1 MPTTPDDLTL
11 VWVSY
16 LSNEYT
22 QPKRP
27 PTMPLDQVQEEE
39 RSESSTVELKM
50 PPSPTSM
57 SENEPVPSLEPTDS
71 WEDSNDGEEETET
84 RVQSKSSSS
93 SLSQKLDAFLIFWN
107 EWSSSSL
114 RVDQG
119 LKIPQWSFWAA
130 SRLTAPGPPVPGF
143 RGNFNRRHLH
153 PELSPA
159 LRKMYADMSLVRY
172 CLRLYGLP
180 SSIEAIRSGSWSAG
194 WDDPL
199 IHKLGKIMAWSMA
212 LYYPLEHVAFTG
224 FVVPKLSRHFADEN
238 RWSAVSCRFW
248 TTYIV
253 CDFASS
259 VLKLKEL
266 TKRREQIARE
276 AQSGDI
282 TNDEV
287 RQSD

>member
-1 MPTTPDDLTL
+1 
-11 VWVSY
+11 
-16 LSNEYT
+16 
-22 QPKRP
+22 
-27 PTMPLDQVQEEE
+27 MPLDQAQEEE
-39 RSESSTVELKM
+39 HSESSTVELKM

-57 SENEPVPSLEPTDS
+57 SASSPENELIPSLEPTDS
-71 WEDSNDGEEETET
+71 WEDSNDDNGEEETET
-84 RVQSKSSSS
+84 RGQSKSSSS
-93 SLSQKLDAFLIFWN
+93 SLSKKLDAFLIFWN

-114 RVDQG
+114 RTDQG
-119 LKIPQWSFWAA
+119 LKLLQWSFWAA
-130 SRLTAPGPPVPGF
+130 SRLTAPGLPTPGF
-143 RGNFNRRHLH
+143 RGNLNRRYLH

-159 LRKMYADMSLVRY
+159 LRKMYLDMSLVRY

-194 WDDPL
+194 WDDPR

-224 FVVPKLSRHFADEN
+224 WVVPKLSRHFVDEN

-248 TTYIV
+248 TLYIG
-253 CDFASS
+253 CDLISS

-266 TKRREQIARE
+266 AKRREQTARE

-282 TNDEV
+282 TKDEV
-287 RQSD
+287 RQSDMLTNG